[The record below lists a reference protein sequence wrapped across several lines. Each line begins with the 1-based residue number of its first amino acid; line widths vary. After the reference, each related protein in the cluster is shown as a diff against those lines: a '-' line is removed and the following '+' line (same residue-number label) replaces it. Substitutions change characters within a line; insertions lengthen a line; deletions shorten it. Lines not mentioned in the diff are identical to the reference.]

1 VCCCSIDPDF
11 DGDISRGEFDNDKL
25 QFKLVD
31 FIMDDVAPAP
41 DTKPATDTKQ
51 PTAESTI
58 QPLAAA
64 EPVPPTDPAAAVPDR
79 SVLLKEIDILAAR
92 VAELENP

>member
-1 VCCCSIDPDF
+1 MCCCSIDPDF
-11 DGDISRGEFDNDKL
+11 DGDIGRGEFDNDKL

-31 FIMDDVAPAP
+31 FILDDVAPAP
-41 DTKPATDTKQ
+41 DTNPATDTKQ
-51 PTAESTI
+51 PIAEPTI

-64 EPVPPTDPAAAVPDR
+64 EPVPPRNPAAAVPDR